1 MLCLSLVL
9 IIGVIAVM
17 VTSQLNR
24 KKIALH
30 SIYIKIFVNYLQ
42 IIMIMLSFKL
52 NWPNLVHDFLSYQ
65 ETAGSVTGRVF
76 TIE

>member
-1 MLCLSLVL
+1 MGILT
-9 IIGVIAVM
+9 IIAIM
-17 VTSQLNR
+17 VKSALNK

-65 ETAGSVTGRVF
+65 ELAGSVAGRIF
-76 TIE
+76 TID